1 MLRLPPILGR
11 DFLLWC
17 ALPCAGAI
25 MMVSLFALPNYLRAD
40 KLRND
45 AQLLRAVT
53 DETIIAQ
60 ENLRK
65 LTTVVTQ
72 LRDERTRRCR
82 PLGDGTDRDRLLS
95 AITRPTDGTVVREQ
109 SIRTGQVV
117 PSPGMPSEYQVLR
130 REVVVEMEGTFDAIF
145 GVLDAAEG
153 IDQLITVRSL
163 EISVIAPPIEQA
175 QTGTAIVR
183 ATIVFEE
190 WFQPANTGPTASTPR
205 APAVSPLAL
214 LGGAR

>member
-72 LRDERTRRCR
+72 LGVSLINFAR
-82 PLGDGTDRDRLLS
+82 
-95 AITRPTDGTVVREQ
+95 
-109 SIRTGQVV
+109 
-117 PSPGMPSEYQVLR
+117 SE
-130 REVVVEMEGTFDAIF
+130 IF
-145 GVLDAAEG
+145 L
-153 IDQLITVRSL
+153 SL
-163 EISVIAPPIEQA
+163 EIF
-175 QTGTAIVR
+175 
-183 ATIVFEE
+183 FESRT
-190 WFQPANTGPTASTPR
+190 PA
-205 APAVSPLAL
+205 
-214 LGGAR
+214 